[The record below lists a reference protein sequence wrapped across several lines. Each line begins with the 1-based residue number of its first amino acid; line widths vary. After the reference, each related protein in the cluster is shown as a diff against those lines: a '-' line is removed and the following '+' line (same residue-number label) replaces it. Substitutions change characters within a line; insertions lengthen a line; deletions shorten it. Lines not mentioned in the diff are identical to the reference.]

1 MAWIET
7 AGGIALPAPQM
18 GSGGFTISTLVD
30 GGRNAAGNFIGSVV
44 GEDKLKIEMDFGV
57 LEPDQLARLL
67 AVFDRSQ
74 GGQFVNRFRVYD
86 PRRQDFVWMDMYVGD
101 RTGRPLRVG
110 ADFVP
115 LAWADVKANLIQV

>member
-1 MAWIET
+1 MPLIIPRE
-7 AGGIALPAPQM
+7 LPAFAELSKENVFVM
-18 GSGGFTISTLVD
+18 HRERA
-30 GGRNAAGNFIGSVV
+30 RNQDIRPLRILILN
-44 GEDKLKIEMDFGV
+44 LMPTKIVTET
-57 LEPDQLARLL
+57 QLARLL

-110 ADFVP
+110 ANFVP